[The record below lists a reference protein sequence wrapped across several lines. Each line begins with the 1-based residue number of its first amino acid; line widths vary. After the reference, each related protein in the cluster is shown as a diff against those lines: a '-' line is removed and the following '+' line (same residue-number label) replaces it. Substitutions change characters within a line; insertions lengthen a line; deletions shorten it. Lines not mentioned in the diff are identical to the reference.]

1 LGHTRQNEA
10 VHKLYSIGE
19 RVRLCTDRRIK
30 QDWNYLQASDHFFYM
45 STKHNDDGSVHSHYS
60 PYDSPYTAFT
70 NYMNV
75 LSDFMTRVEEQYPA
89 SIDNE
94 ELNSLL
100 LTIRNQEQEI
110 ERLHR
115 EVEMMRNNIVNDTTG
130 DFPIDEP
137 VPAMEEKPAPEPK
150 PEKKPEKKPAAKKP
164 AAKKP
169 ADKKAEPK
177 KAPAKKAPA
186 KKAEPKKAPAKKPAA
201 KKAK

>member
-1 LGHTRQNEA
+1 
-10 VHKLYSIGE
+10 
-19 RVRLCTDRRIK
+19 VRLCTDRRIK

-110 ERLHR
+110 EKLHR
-115 EVEMMRNNIVNDTTG
+115 EVEMMRNNIVKDTTG
-130 DFPIDEP
+130 DFPIDELPAP
-137 VPAMEEKPAPEPK
+137 VETQNLASPEPKKKPAPR
-150 PEKKPEKKPAAKKP
+150 KKATTKTAAKKP
-164 AAKKP
+164 AAKK
-169 ADKKAEPK
+169 
-177 KAPAKKAPA
+177 
-186 KKAEPKKAPAKKPAA
+186 AA
-201 KKAK
+201 TKKAK